1 MKSVNVINHL
11 LFSILPS
18 HKVAYYYCEKYYE
31 EMKMTRTWFLIH
43 FMAWTAL
50 GEKLKPL
57 QYPICIKGNLFCI
70 PQNYSKFDLPTSL
83 TTVSL
88 GITIVEIPKI
98 DDHEFSVTLRGY
110 LGVYWTEPRLIF
122 DVKSNVSENDWISVD
137 GDFIKELWL
146 PDLEIYDIKEF
157 KSQHIVSKLQGLW
170 ISPNSRIY
178 YSMAAMMTFN
188 CPMTF
193 DNYPLDSQNCQFRVS
208 LSS

>member
-1 MKSVNVINHL
+1 
-11 LFSILPS
+11 
-18 HKVAYYYCEKYYE
+18 
-31 EMKMTRTWFLIH
+31 MTRTCFLIH
-43 FMAWTAL
+43 FMAWTVL
-50 GEKLKPL
+50 GEQLKP
-57 QYPICIKGNLFCI
+57 CIKGNLFCI

-110 LGVYWTEPRLIF
+110 LGAYWTEPRLIF
-122 DVKSNVSENDWISVD
+122 DVNSNVSENDWISVD

-157 KSQHIVSKLQGLW
+157 KRQHILSKLQGLW
-170 ISPNSRIY
+170 ISRNSRIY

-188 CPMTF
+188 CPMAF
-193 DNYPLDSQNCQFRVS
+193 DNYPLDRQNCQFRVS
-208 LSS
+208 LFIAFVSYMSKFLISLSVSPAQPSSNLLFAGRIL

>member
-1 MKSVNVINHL
+1 
-11 LFSILPS
+11 
-18 HKVAYYYCEKYYE
+18 
-31 EMKMTRTWFLIH
+31 MTRTCFLIH
-43 FMAWTAL
+43 FMAWTVL
-50 GEKLKPL
+50 GEQLKP
-57 QYPICIKGNLFCI
+57 CIKGNLFCI
-70 PQNYSKFDLPTSL
+70 PQNYSKFDLPTSP

-122 DVKSNVSENDWISVD
+122 DVNSNVSENDWISVD

-157 KSQHIVSKLQGLW
+157 KRQHILSKLQGLW
-170 ISPNSRIY
+170 ISRNSRIY

-188 CPMTF
+188 CPMAF
-193 DNYPLDSQNCQFRVS
+193 DNYPLDRQNCQFRVS
-208 LSS
+208 LFIAFVSYMSKFLISLSVSPAQPSNNLLFAGRIL

>member
-1 MKSVNVINHL
+1 
-11 LFSILPS
+11 
-18 HKVAYYYCEKYYE
+18 
-31 EMKMTRTWFLIH
+31 MTRTCFLIH
-43 FMAWTAL
+43 FMAWTVL
-50 GEKLKPL
+50 GEQLKP
-57 QYPICIKGNLFCI
+57 CIKGNLFCI
-70 PQNYSKFDLPTSL
+70 PQNYSKFDLPTSP

-122 DVKSNVSENDWISVD
+122 DVNSNVSENDWISVY

-157 KSQHIVSKLQGLW
+157 KRQHILSKLQGLW
-170 ISPNSRIY
+170 ISRNSRIY

-188 CPMTF
+188 CPMAF
-193 DNYPLDSQNCQFRVS
+193 DNYPLDRQNCQFRVS
-208 LSS
+208 LFIAFVSYMSKFLISLSVSPAQPSSNLLFAGRIL